1 MMETLE
7 RIIAF
12 HVKVTQKQLYGLI
25 NTHIGDARATDM
37 SKDNTINLDKL
48 GTRNKK

>member
-12 HVKVTQKQLYGLI
+12 HGKDNSKGIVWAH

-37 SKDNTINLDKL
+37 FKNNTINF
-48 GTRNKK
+48 NIIS